1 MWTPSPTSSPDISAS
16 LFGCDY
22 LRFELDAQRLGNTL
36 AVGRIR
42 LGAVADIPLLDV
54 QFRVAHGTRRVLEQQ
69 LLLRR
74 RHLPEQIA
82 ELLPMI
88 VVDAMVPVR
97 RIPFARARR
106 LGQLPPAV

>member
-1 MWTPSPTSSPDISAS
+1 MPGDDVDAQPTSSPDISAG

-54 QFRVAHGTRRVLEQQ
+54 QFRVSHGTRRVIVQQ
-69 LLLRR
+69 LLLLR
-74 RHLPEQIA
+74 RHLPELHA
-82 ELLPMI
+82 ALVPM
-88 VVDAMVPVR
+88 VVTYTMHPVLR
-97 RIPFARARR
+97 Y
-106 LGQLPPAV
+106 